1 MCKPEKV
8 LRIRNDRI
16 RETTAIL
23 YFAHKVIIKDL
34 FLSKRRFG
42 YNQSK
47 SANKMESKQKYITL
61 SEQFQNPL
69 EQL

>member
-34 FLSKRRFG
+34 FLYQRDDLDIIKVKV
-42 YNQSK
+42 QIK
-47 SANKMESKQKYITL
+47 WKANKNTSHCRNSSKIH
-61 SEQFQNPL
+61 
-69 EQL
+69 